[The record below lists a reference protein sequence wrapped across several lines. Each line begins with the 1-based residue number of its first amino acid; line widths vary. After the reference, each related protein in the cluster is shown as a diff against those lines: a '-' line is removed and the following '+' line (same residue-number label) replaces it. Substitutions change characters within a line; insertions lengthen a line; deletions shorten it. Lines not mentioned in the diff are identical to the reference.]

1 MNATR
6 ILWGQ
11 VIAVISVTLLGIWSA
26 TQWTAHALAYQPEL
40 GQPWFW
46 LEPWP
51 IYPPYAFFWWWF
63 SFDAY
68 APRIFLNVGGRA
80 VRPAQ
85 PGIDTVTTLDSRAGC
100 TSSCFWKVPA
110 SQVSMSPT
118 PP

>member
-46 LEPWP
+46 LGPWP

-63 SFDAY
+63 AFDAY
-68 APRIFLNVGGRA
+68 APQIFQTGA
-80 VRPAQ
+80 FH
-85 PGIDTVTTLDSRAGC
+85 GIGQGKTGLFIDIRC
-100 TSSCFWKVPA
+100 INHR
-110 SQVSMSPT
+110 
-118 PP
+118 